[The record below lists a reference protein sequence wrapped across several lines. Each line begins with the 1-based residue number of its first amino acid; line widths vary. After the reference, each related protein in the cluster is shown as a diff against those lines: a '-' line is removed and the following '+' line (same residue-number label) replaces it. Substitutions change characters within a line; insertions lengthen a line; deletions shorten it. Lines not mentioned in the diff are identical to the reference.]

1 MFAKVKS
8 SVFIDALQLE
18 LSAPKGICI
27 RGILKDDNGSICSTL
42 EKSMSADGEQFTWSG
57 LNDLPYGR
65 YTLELSH
72 GEDES
77 DDNRMKMALVKR
89 V

>member
-1 MFAKVKS
+1 MFAKVRS

-18 LSAPKGICI
+18 LTAPAGNCV
-27 RGILKDDNGSICSTL
+27 RGVLKDDTGSVCRTM
-42 EKSMSADGEQFTWSG
+42 EKNVLKDTEEHTWEG

-65 YTLELSH
+65 YTLELSQRD
-72 GEDES
+72 DE
-77 DDNRMKMALVKR
+77 MKMNLVKR

>member
-8 SVFIDALQLE
+8 SVFIDELQLE
-18 LSAPKGICI
+18 LVAPKGNCL
-27 RGILKDDNGSICSTL
+27 RGVLKDDKGSVCSTL
-42 EKSMSADGEQFTWSG
+42 ERNLSHDREAIIWDG
-57 LNDLPYGR
+57 LNGLPYGV

-72 GEDES
+72 GEDE
-77 DDNRMKMALVKR
+77 MKMNLVKR

>member
-8 SVFIDALQLE
+8 SVFIDVLRLQL
-18 LSAPKGICI
+18 STPKGNCL
-27 RGILKDDNGSICSTL
+27 RGVLRDDTGLVCRTIEKNILSDK
-42 EKSMSADGEQFTWSG
+42 EEMTWAG

-72 GEDES
+72 GDDE
-77 DDNRMKMALVKR
+77 MKMNLVKR

>member
-8 SVFIDALQLE
+8 SVFIDTLHLQLSMPE
-18 LSAPKGICI
+18 GQHL
-27 RGILKDDNGSICSTL
+27 RGVLKDDKGFVCRTL
-42 EKSMSADGEQFTWSG
+42 EREINAEVAALTWSG

-65 YTLELSH
+65 YTLELSQQ
-72 GEDES
+72 EDAPNS
-77 DDNRMKMALVKR
+77 YRVKMSLVKR